1 MPFNVFMFFLKSML
15 YSNLL
20 SPSCKCFILQIY
32 VQKIRINSVGLKI
45 KVNRPNMKLD
55 GENIN
60 CVHETS
66 NADLVDKEKDE
77 TSNADLVDKEKDET
91 SNADLLRNILK
102 KDETSNADL
111 VDKEK
116 DETSNADLVDKEK
129 DETSNADLVDKE
141 KDETSNADL
150 VDKEKEHAIQQ
161 FVVSVLQVLYIA
173 N

>member
-60 CVHETS
+60 CVH
-66 NADLVDKEKDE
+66 E

>member
-111 VDKEK
+111 LRNILK
-116 DETSNADLVDKEK
+116 K

>member
-91 SNADLLRNILK
+91 SNADL
-102 KDETSNADL
+102 